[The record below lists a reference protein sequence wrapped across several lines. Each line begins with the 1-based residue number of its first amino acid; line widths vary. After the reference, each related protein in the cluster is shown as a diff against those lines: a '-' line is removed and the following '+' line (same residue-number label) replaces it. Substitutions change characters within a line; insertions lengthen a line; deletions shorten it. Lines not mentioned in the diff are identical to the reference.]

1 MTLTNPC
8 DLTGR
13 VALVTGSSR
22 GIGKAI
28 AQTLAAAGAKVVVTS
43 RKVEACETVVAEIE
57 AAGGQALAVACNVS
71 RKEKV
76 EALVQVTR
84 EKLGDISILVCNAAT
99 NPAYGP
105 MADLEDKAFEK
116 IMGTNVGANI
126 HLINLVAP
134 GMAAAGGGSVIL
146 LSSIAGIMGSKTIGA
161 YAISKA
167 ADIQLARNY
176 AVDLGRQNIRVNA
189 ILPGL
194 IRTEFSTVLWEG
206 ERGERFIE
214 RTPLGRLGETEDIAG
229 VALFLASDAGKF
241 VTGQG
246 IVADGGVSISDPF

>member
-71 RKEKV
+71 RKEQV

-214 RTPLGRLGETEDIAG
+214 RTPLGRLGEAEDIAG

>member
-1 MTLTNPC
+1 MTPTNPC

-13 VALVTGSSR
+13 IALITGSSR

-28 AQTLAAAGAKVVVTS
+28 ALTLAVAGAKVVITS
-43 RKVEACETVVAEIE
+43 RKVEACEAVVAEIE
-57 AAGGQALAVACNVS
+57 AAGGQALAIACNVS
-71 RKEKV
+71 RKEQV
-76 EALVQVTR
+76 EALVQETR

-105 MADLEDKAFEK
+105 MADLDDKAFEK

-214 RTPLGRLGETEDIAG
+214 RTPLGRLGEADDIAG

-246 IVADGGVSISDPF
+246 IVADGGVTISDPF

>member
-57 AAGGQALAVACNVS
+57 AAGGQALAAACNVS
-71 RKEKV
+71 RKEQV

-99 NPAYGP
+99 NPSYGP

-214 RTPLGRLGETEDIAG
+214 RTPLGRLGEAEDIAG

>member
-1 MTLTNPC
+1 MSPTNPC

-13 VALVTGSSR
+13 VALITGSSR

-28 AQTLAAAGAKVVVTS
+28 AQTLAAAGAKVVITS
-43 RKVEACETVVAEIE
+43 RKIEACEAVVAEIE

-71 RKEKV
+71 RKEQV
-76 EALVQVTR
+76 EALVQETR
-84 EKLGDISILVCNAAT
+84 EKLGDISVLVCNAAT

-105 MADLEDKAFEK
+105 MAALEDKAFEK

-126 HLINLVAP
+126 HLINLAVP
-134 GMAAAGGGSVIL
+134 GMAAGGGGSIIL
-146 LSSIAGIMGSKTIGA
+146 LSSIAGLMGSKTIGA

-206 ERGERFIE
+206 ERGEKFIE
-214 RTPLGRLGETEDIAG
+214 RTPLGRLGEADDIAG

-246 IVADGGVSISDPF
+246 IVADGGVTIADPF

>member
-1 MTLTNPC
+1 MTLSNPC
-8 DLTGR
+8 DLSGHT
-13 VALVTGSSR
+13 ALVTGSSR
-22 GIGKAI
+22 GIGKAT
-28 AQTLAAAGAKVVVTS
+28 ALTLAAAGAKVVVTS
-43 RKVEACETVVAEIE
+43 RNLEACEAVVAEIE
-57 AAGGQALAVACNVS
+57 TEGGQALAVACNVS
-71 RKEKV
+71 SQEQV
-76 EALVQVTR
+76 EALVQ
-84 EKLGDISILVCNAAT
+84 ESQQKLGNISILVCNAAT

-105 MADLEDKAFEK
+105 MSDLDKNAFNK
-116 IMGTNVGANI
+116 IMETNVVANI

-134 GMAAAGGGSVIL
+134 IMSEIGGGSIIL

-194 IRTEFSTVLWEG
+194 IRTDFSEVLWEG
-206 ERGERFIE
+206 ERGKRFIE
-214 RTPLGRLGETEDIAG
+214 QTPLGRLGEANDIAG
-229 VALFLASDAGKF
+229 VALFLASEASKF

-246 IVADGGVSISDPF
+246 IVADGGVMISDPF

>member
-1 MTLTNPC
+1 MTRSNLC
-8 DLTGR
+8 GLTGQ
-13 VALVTGSSR
+13 VALITGSSR

-28 AQTLAAAGAKVVVTS
+28 ALIFAAAGAKVVVTS
-43 RKVEACETVVAEIE
+43 RKIEACEAVVEEID
-57 AAGGQALAVACNVS
+57 AAGGEALAVACNVS
-71 RKEKV
+71 HKDQV
-76 EALVQVTR
+76 EALVQETQS
-84 EKLGDISILVCNAAT
+84 KLGDISVVVCNAAS

-105 MADLEDKAFEK
+105 MADLDDNAFEK
-116 IMGTNVGANI
+116 IMATNVGANI

-134 GMAAAGGGSVIL
+134 GMAARGGGSVIL

-161 YAISKA
+161 YALSKA

-176 AVDLGRQNIRVNA
+176 AVDLGPQNVRVNA

-206 ERGERFIE
+206 ERGQRFID
-214 RTPLGRLGETEDIAG
+214 RTPLGRLGEAEDIAG
-229 VALFLASDAGKF
+229 VALFLASDASKF

-246 IVADGGVSISDPF
+246 IIADGGVTISDPF